1 LRIHVMPEHLDALNH
16 VNNVVYLQWM
26 QDAAEQHWNKFVPT
40 HLANEIVWVAKQ
52 HTINYH
58 APAFLHEELEMRTH
72 TGNYSA
78 ASWDR
83 HYTLGR
89 VADDK
94 IIITAKSVWVL
105 LDKQTMRPRRIDE
118 TILAV
123 LR

>member
-1 LRIHVMPEHLDALNH
+1 MPQHLDALKH

-26 QDAAEQHWNKFVPT
+26 QDAAAQHWNKFVPEN
-40 HLANEIVWVAKQ
+40 LSNEIVWVAKQ

-58 APAFLHEELEMRTH
+58 APAFLHEQLEMKTY
-72 TGNYSA
+72 TGDYTA

-83 HYTLGR
+83 HYALTR
-89 VADDK
+89 TSDNK
-94 IIITAKSVWVL
+94 TIITAKSVWVL
-105 LDKQTMRPRRIDE
+105 LDKQTMKPRRIDE